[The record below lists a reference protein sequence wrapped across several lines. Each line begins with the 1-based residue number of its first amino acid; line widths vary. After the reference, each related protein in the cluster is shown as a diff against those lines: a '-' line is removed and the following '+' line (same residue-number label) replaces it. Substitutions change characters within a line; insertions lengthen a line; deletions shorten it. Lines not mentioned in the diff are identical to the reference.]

1 MRGGNC
7 YCELYSEL
15 NSCQFALL
23 PLVGRKLDVSEICL
37 HISDMIPAHAA
48 SLSAQILRRVTDDQ
62 KRRIWTPAD
71 FLDLGSRD
79 AVDKALQR
87 LAHSRRIRRIERG
100 LYDRPSLNPLTRKT
114 TIPDYRQVIEAIAR
128 RDQSRMLVDGLTAA
142 NELGLTN
149 AVPGRIV
156 VHSEIRRRSIKLGN
170 QVIEFKQTAPSRLYW
185 AGRPAMRVVQALH
198 WLKDILPQQK
208 GQVVRKLAGV
218 FAAPEG
224 MAIRD
229 DLQKGFSALPTWM
242 QPIVRELIAVP
253 DHHELDDD
261 DDDHDHETGT
271 ARLVPSKVHAQAGAP
286 RKRGRR

>member
-1 MRGGNC
+1 
-7 YCELYSEL
+7 
-15 NSCQFALL
+15 
-23 PLVGRKLDVSEICL
+23 
-37 HISDMIPAHAA
+37 MIPAHAA